1 MKSIVTTCYQYYLQ
15 TSKRNVRERKWA
27 NILFYWG
34 LCLHYFLSMCSLF
47 SLIISEP
54 SWYCMMWS
62 QKSFTKPAHSH
73 TSHVAYKSSVDSHTT
88 SHDLLQ
94 ILRAHPSYLHTCGRR
109 SKTLFRS
116 TFLEVL
122 AENGWEHWGHLSSV
136 MKPRVRS
143 CRDALGNAMCWN
155 KKDSRF
161 QILVLPGLFSTSRDL
176 YCPVYIRHT
185 M

>member
-1 MKSIVTTCYQYYLQ
+1 MKSIVTTCYQNYLK

-34 LCLHYFLSMCSLF
+34 LCLHYFLSMCSL
-47 SLIISEP
+47 SLSLHDTVWCDYK
-54 SWYCMMWS
+54 SLLQS
-62 QKSFTKPAHSH
+62 QPTRTRPM
-73 TSHVAYKSSVDSHTT
+73 YKSSVDSHTT

-116 TFLEVL
+116 TLLEVL

-136 MKPRVRS
+136 TKPRVRS
-143 CRDALGNAMCWN
+143 CRDVLGNAKCLN

-161 QILVLPGLFSTSRDL
+161 QILVLPELFSTSLDL
-176 YCPVYIRHT
+176 YCPV
-185 M
+185 